1 MGCPLSLTVPK
12 VDYKAEV
19 KKILKFIRKTV
30 EGAKA
35 SGVVIGLSG
44 GVDSTLAAT
53 LCVRALGKE
62 RVLGLLMPTAFTPDQ
77 DVKDARELAGWL
89 GIHTE
94 FININEIS
102 GAFFKE
108 LRCDPEDSRQ
118 RIPMA
123 NVRARIRMVL
133 LYYYA
138 NLHNFLVVGTGD
150 RSEALIGY
158 FTKYGDGGADFL
170 PICHLYKTE
179 VRELAKHLDVPERMA
194 QKPSSPQLYP
204 GHRVTDEIPIGYEEL
219 DPVLVGLFDQKL
231 PPEEVSRLTGI
242 SLKVIGEV
250 LRRFKASQH
259 KRTYPP
265 KL

>member
-1 MGCPLSLTVPK
+1 MPLSLTVSK
-12 VDYKAEV
+12 VDCETEV
-19 KKILKFIRKTV
+19 NRIVGFVRKMV
-30 EGAKA
+30 EEAKA

-62 RVLGLLMPTAFTPDQ
+62 KVLGLLMPTAFTPEQ
-77 DVKDARELAGWL
+77 DVRDAQELAELL
-89 GIHTE
+89 GIRTE
-94 FININEIS
+94 FINIDEIS

-108 LRCDPEDSRQ
+108 LRCDPKNLKQ

-133 LYYYA
+133 LYYRA
-138 NLHNFLVVGTGD
+138 NLHNYLVVGTGD

-170 PICHLYKTE
+170 PIRHLYKTQ
-179 VRELAKHLDVPERMA
+179 VRELAKHLGIPERMA

-204 GHRVTDEIPIGYEEL
+204 GHRVTDEIPISYEEL
-219 DPVLVGLFDQKL
+219 DPILVGLFDQKL
-231 PPEEVSRLTGI
+231 PPKEVSRLTGVP
-242 SLKVIGEV
+242 LKVIEEV
-250 LRRFKASQH
+250 LRRFKISQH

-265 KL
+265 WISK

>member
-1 MGCPLSLTVPK
+1 MSLTVSK
-12 VDYKAEV
+12 VDCETEV
-19 KKILKFIRKTV
+19 NRIVGFVRKMV
-30 EGAKA
+30 EEAKA

-62 RVLGLLMPTAFTPDQ
+62 KVLGLLMPTAFTPEQ
-77 DVKDARELAGWL
+77 DVRDAQKLAGWL
-89 GIHTE
+89 GIRTE
-94 FININEIS
+94 FINIDEIS

-108 LRCDPEDSRQ
+108 LRCDLTDPKQ

-138 NLHNFLVVGTGD
+138 NLHNYLVVGTGD

-170 PICHLYKTE
+170 PIRHLYKTQ
-179 VRELAKHLDVPERMA
+179 VRELAKHLGIPEKMA

-204 GHRVTDEIPIGYEEL
+204 GHRATDEIPIGYEEL
-219 DPVLVGLFDQKL
+219 DPILVGLFDQKL
-231 PPEEVSRLTGI
+231 PPQEISKLTGTPQ
-242 SLKVIGEV
+242 KVIEEV
-250 LRRFKASQH
+250 LRRFKGSQH

-265 KL
+265 WIQN